1 MIKPNH
7 SLQHQ
12 LHAASKKTTADL
24 VITNA
29 RILDVFN
36 SEWIEGDVA
45 ITNGKIIGIGAYEGK
60 QTVDAANRY
69 LCPSFIDGHVH
80 IESSMVP
87 PAEFAQ
93 VVMPRGVTTAITDPH
108 EIANVAGTKGIEFML
123 EDAKRT
129 EMDLFFMLPS
139 SVPSTPLENAGA
151 ILESEDLHPFYQNE
165 RVLGLAE
172 VMDYPSLQ
180 NAEESI
186 VKKVMDAQNNGKKI
200 DGHLAGLP
208 TDAINV
214 YRTAGVHTD
223 HECTTAEEAIERLKR
238 GMYVLLREGSV
249 AKDLLQ
255 LLPVVTQANS
265 RRCLF
270 CTDDKHLDD
279 LVDEGSID
287 HHIRLAIQ
295 FGISPEIAYQMAS
308 LNAAECYGLSN
319 KGAIAPGYDADL
331 LLIDDIESVNIHEVY
346 KKGKLVAK
354 NGQYVGQTK
363 EKLPEEPSILSS
375 VHFPSISESDIQLPI
390 NESKKANI
398 IGINPN
404 QLATNKLVE
413 NVKEINQNF
422 SPSVEEDQLKM
433 IVVERHHQTGN
444 IGVGIVKGL
453 KLKSGAIATTVAHDS
468 HNIVAAGTND
478 LDLLKAIEALRES
491 QGGLVI
497 VKNGTVLTRLPL
509 PVAGLMSPD
518 TYTDVYD
525 ELQSLNRSIKALG
538 FEENFN
544 PFLTLSFLTLPVIP
558 KLKLTD
564 TGLFDV
570 ENFKHI
576 DVSL

>member
-1 MIKPNH
+1 MNQPNH
-7 SLQHQ
+7 SLYQQ
-12 LHAASKKTTADL
+12 LHAASKKTIADL
-24 VITNA
+24 VIKNA

-36 SEWIEGDVA
+36 SDWIEGDVA
-45 ITNGKIIGIGAYEGK
+45 IMNGRIIGIGEYEGE
-60 QTVDAANRY
+60 QVLDADYRY

-123 EDAKRT
+123 EDANRT

-151 ILESEDLHPFYQNE
+151 ILQSDNLHPFYKDE

-172 VMDYPSLQ
+172 VMDYPALK
-180 NAEESI
+180 NAEEGI
-186 VKKVMDAQNNGKKI
+186 VKKIIDAQNNQKKI

-214 YRTAGVHTD
+214 YRTAGIHTD
-223 HECTTAEEAIERLKR
+223 HECTTAEEAKERLRR

-249 AKDLLQ
+249 AKDLKQ
-255 LLPVVTQANS
+255 LLPAVTTANS

-287 HHIRLAIQ
+287 HHIRQAIQ
-295 FGISPEIAYQMAS
+295 YGIPAETAYQMAS

-331 LLIDDIESVNIHEVY
+331 LLLDNIEDVKIHEVY
-346 KKGKLVAK
+346 KMGKLVAK

-363 EKLPEEPSILSS
+363 EKLPEEASILSS
-375 VHFPSISESDIQLPI
+375 VHFPTISESDLQLTI
-390 NESKKANI
+390 HASKKANI

-404 QLATNKLVE
+404 QLATNKLIE
-413 NVKEINQNF
+413 NVQEINQMF
-422 SPSVEEDQLKM
+422 SPSVKHDQLKM
-433 IVVERHHQTGN
+433 AVVERHHQTGN

-453 KLKSGAIATTVAHDS
+453 QLKSGAIATTVAHDS

-478 LDLLKAIEALRES
+478 QDLLKAIEVLRQS

-497 VKNGTVLTRLPL
+497 VKDGAVLTCLPL
-509 PVAGLMSPD
+509 PVAGLMSPEP
-518 TYTDVYD
+518 YMDVYE
-525 ELQSLNRSIKALG
+525 ELHSLNRSIRDLG

-570 ENFKHI
+570 EQFKHI

>member
-1 MIKPNH
+1 MINPNH
-7 SLQHQ
+7 SLHQQ

-45 ITNGKIIGIGAYEGK
+45 ITNGKIIGIGAYDGK
-60 QTVDAANRY
+60 QTLDAANRY

-123 EDAKRT
+123 KDAKRT

-151 ILESEDLHPFYQNE
+151 ILESEDLRPFYQNE

-172 VMDYPSLQ
+172 VMDYPSLLD
-180 NAEESI
+180 AEEGI
-186 VKKVMDAQNNGKKI
+186 VKKVMDAQSNGKKI

-223 HECTTAEEAIERLKR
+223 HECTSAEEAIERLRR

-249 AKDLLQ
+249 AKDLQ
-255 LLPVVTQANS
+255 HLLPVVTQANS

-295 FGISPEIAYQMAS
+295 FGISQ
-308 LNAAECYGLSN
+308 
-319 KGAIAPGYDADL
+319 K
-331 LLIDDIESVNIHEVY
+331 LLIKWLH
-346 KKGKLVAK
+346 
-354 NGQYVGQTK
+354 
-363 EKLPEEPSILSS
+363 
-375 VHFPSISESDIQLPI
+375 
-390 NESKKANI
+390 
-398 IGINPN
+398 
-404 QLATNKLVE
+404 
-413 NVKEINQNF
+413 
-422 SPSVEEDQLKM
+422 
-433 IVVERHHQTGN
+433 
-444 IGVGIVKGL
+444 
-453 KLKSGAIATTVAHDS
+453 
-468 HNIVAAGTND
+468 
-478 LDLLKAIEALRES
+478 
-491 QGGLVI
+491 
-497 VKNGTVLTRLPL
+497 
-509 PVAGLMSPD
+509 
-518 TYTDVYD
+518 
-525 ELQSLNRSIKALG
+525 
-538 FEENFN
+538 
-544 PFLTLSFLTLPVIP
+544 
-558 KLKLTD
+558 
-564 TGLFDV
+564 
-570 ENFKHI
+570 
-576 DVSL
+576 

>member
-1 MIKPNH
+1 MP
-7 SLQHQ
+7 
-12 LHAASKKTTADL
+12 KK
-24 VITNA
+24 
-29 RILDVFN
+29 
-36 SEWIEGDVA
+36 G
-45 ITNGKIIGIGAYEGK
+45 
-60 QTVDAANRY
+60 
-69 LCPSFIDGHVH
+69 
-80 IESSMVP
+80 
-87 PAEFAQ
+87 
-93 VVMPRGVTTAITDPH
+93 
-108 EIANVAGTKGIEFML
+108 
-123 EDAKRT
+123 
-129 EMDLFFMLPS
+129 
-139 SVPSTPLENAGA
+139 
-151 ILESEDLHPFYQNE
+151 
-165 RVLGLAE
+165 
-172 VMDYPSLQ
+172 
-180 NAEESI
+180 I

-223 HECTTAEEAIERLKR
+223 HECTTAEEAIERLRR
-238 GMYVLLREGSV
+238 GMSVLLREGSV
-249 AKDLLQ
+249 AKDLQQ

-478 LDLLKAIEALRES
+478 LDLLKAIEALREA

-509 PVAGLMSPD
+509 PVAGLMSPH
-518 TYTDVYD
+518 TYTGVYD